1 MSNSEDNRDLGNK
14 MDQDVP
20 YAVGHKK
27 PPLHTRFP
35 PGQSGNPKGRPKGRS
50 KDKDL
55 VNLGNLVMKEPA
67 ALHAWLKAKNS
78 ASVISPGAMANSRS
92 APPVTWP
99 EIGTLQGS
107 EPSREP
113 HVSFTWAS
121 RSLHVGSC
129 SPTRQAS

>member
-50 KDKDL
+50 KDKEL

-92 APPVTWP
+92 TPPVTWP

-107 EPSREP
+107 DL
-113 HVSFTWAS
+113 HVSLT
-121 RSLHVGSC
+121 
-129 SPTRQAS
+129 

>member
-78 ASVISPGAMANSRS
+78 ASVISRRPFAFPIWPFTNGRRFARLRARPGS
-92 APPVTWP
+92 
-99 EIGTLQGS
+99 GG
-107 EPSREP
+107 
-113 HVSFTWAS
+113 
-121 RSLHVGSC
+121 G
-129 SPTRQAS
+129 